1 MKPEILV
8 TAEDFMEKNFA
19 IKETIFQYIEDQWIE
34 EFQKSFHYTENEEE
48 YISKSMKKMMR
59 DKSSF
64 WFDQTAY
71 NEIKKDFSVVRR

>member
-8 TAEDFMEKNFA
+8 TAEDFMEKNST
-19 IKETIFQYIEDQWIE
+19 IKETIVQYIKDQWIE

-48 YISKSMKKMMR
+48 YISKSMEKMMR